1 MWEKLLNQKEKKLKN
16 KWINNNKEIDLDL
29 NQKLVR
35 FIVYLKN
42 TSTTQGTVKK
52 HTHTKK
58 TTMGYITPAMDY
70 YPRNG

>member
-16 KWINNNKEIDLDL
+16 KSINNNKEIDLDL
-29 NQKLVR
+29 NKKLVR